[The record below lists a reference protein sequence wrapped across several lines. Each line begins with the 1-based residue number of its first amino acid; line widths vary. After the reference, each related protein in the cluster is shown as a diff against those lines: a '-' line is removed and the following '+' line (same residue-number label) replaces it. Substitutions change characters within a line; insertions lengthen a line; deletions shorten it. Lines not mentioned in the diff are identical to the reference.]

1 MNLLELIPHL
11 RLEMEPELAALET
24 GYSMMIDSSSLSKPI
39 YAGATPTQ
47 KGSDGAPPR
56 LR

>member
-1 MNLLELIPHL
+1 
-11 RLEMEPELAALET
+11 
-24 GYSMMIDSSSLSKPI
+24 MIDSSSLSKPI